1 MRVGKCFDFPGLA
14 FTSSVAFLLHFLF
27 MTKYGVIEHQ
37 DRAVSHNNA
46 QRFFRILENW
56 VM

>member
-1 MRVGKCFDFPGLA
+1 MRVGFDFAGLA

-27 MTKYGVIEHQ
+27 MTTKGVIEHQ

-46 QRFFRILENW
+46 QRFFHILEKWN
-56 VM
+56 V